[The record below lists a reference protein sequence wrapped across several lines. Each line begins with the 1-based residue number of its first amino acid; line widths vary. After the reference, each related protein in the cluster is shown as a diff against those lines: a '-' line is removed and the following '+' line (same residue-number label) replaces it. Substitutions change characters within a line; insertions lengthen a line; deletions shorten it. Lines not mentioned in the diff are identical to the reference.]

1 MSTEHVIDIDHPD
14 YPAALRH
21 IPDPP
26 QRLYGWG
33 RRSVLQRPRT
43 LALVGSRNPTAQ
55 GLHDA
60 RAWAH
65 DLAKMGVCVASGMAL
80 GIDGAAH
87 QGALQAHQPTVAV
100 LGGSFNCLYPR
111 RHASLANQIAEHG
124 LLLTEYPP
132 DSPPKPYTF
141 VKRNRILAG
150 MTQGTLVMEAA
161 LGSGSLGTARFAMD
175 FGREVFAVPGS
186 LHNPTSRG
194 CHQLIREGAT
204 LVDDISQVLE
214 GLSWQSADQPINL
227 HLFGAISSV
236 DWPTQI
242 DSAQAQGVNPE
253 HVRAVWQSLQGH
265 SATVDALMQR
275 TALSVTQV
283 MAALTWMM
291 IQNRVQ
297 AERGGRYAC
306 HHPS

>member
-26 QRLYGWG
+26 QRLFGWG
-33 RRSVLQRPRT
+33 QRSVLQCPRT

-65 DLAKMGVCVASGMAL
+65 DLAQMGVCVASGMAL

-87 QGALQAHQPTVAV
+87 HGALQAHQPTVAV

-111 RHASLANQIAEHG
+111 RHISLAKQIAEHG

-150 MTQGTLVMEAA
+150 ITQGTLVMEAA

-214 GLSWQSADQPINL
+214 GLSWQSERLHTNL
-227 HLFGAISSV
+227 NLFGMPHSI
-236 DWPTQI
+236 DWPSQI

-275 TALSVTQV
+275 TTLSVTQV